1 VRRRQFIAGL
11 AGAAAWPMAV
21 RGQQAE
27 RMRRIG
33 VLMLYAD
40 GDPAGQSRATAFRQT
55 LEKLG
60 WRVGRNLEIDFNWG
74 IGDADWIR
82 SAAFDLLKQ
91 RPDLILAN
99 GGQAVL
105 PTQQATRTVPIIFIG
120 GSDPVAEGHVLS
132 LAHPGGNVTGF
143 TTLEPSVGAKLLGLL
158 KEIAPSVTHV
168 AVMFNPDN
176 SGSLR
181 LAGSATAA
189 AQQFAIEV
197 TAAPVRGG
205 AEIESLITKQAREPG
220 GGLIVP
226 PDPSTSSHR
235 KPIVELA
242 ARHQLPTI
250 YALRTATAEG
260 GLMSYGV
267 DVPDLFRKAAVY
279 ADRILRGESP
289 GDLPVQQPTQFE
301 LVINLKTA
309 KALGLDVPQ
318 SLLARA
324 DEVIE

>member
-1 VRRRQFIAGL
+1 MKRREFIAGF
-11 AGAAAWPMAV
+11 AGAAAWPVAA

-27 RMRRIG
+27 RVRRIG
-33 VLMLYAD
+33 VLMLYAA
-40 GDPAGQSRATAFRQT
+40 GDPAGQSRAAAFRQT

-60 WRVGRNLEIDFNWG
+60 WKVGRNLEIDFNWG

-82 SAAFDLLKQ
+82 SVIVDLLKK

-99 GGQAVL
+99 GGQAVQ
-105 PTQQATRTVPIIFIG
+105 PAQQATRTVPIVFIG
-120 GSDPVAEGHVLS
+120 GSDPVAEGYVLS

-158 KEIAPSVTHV
+158 KEIAPSITHV

-176 SGSLR
+176 SGSRR
-181 LAGSATAA
+181 LAGSAAAA
-189 AQQFAIEV
+189 AQQFSLEV
-197 TAAPVRGG
+197 TAAPVRGA
-205 AEIESLITKQAREPG
+205 AEIESLIAKQAREPG

-226 PDPSTSSHR
+226 PDPSTSSYR

-279 ADRILRGESP
+279 VDRILRGEKP
-289 GDLPVQQPTQFE
+289 GGLPVQQPTQFE

-309 KALGLDVPQ
+309 KALGLEVPPT
-318 SLLARA
+318 LLARA